1 MEMQKGVYTGFD
13 EEGKGEGNSGAIKED
28 EADSSGKPKGVVI
41 GTLAVSMVVAMN
53 PNSTLLMMSKV
64 ILLTNAT
71 SNSPFIFYLFMK
83 N

>member
-1 MEMQKGVYTGFD
+1 MQKGVYTGFD

-53 PNSTLLMMSKV
+53 PNSTLLMMSKG
-64 ILLTNAT
+64 TN
-71 SNSPFIFYLFMK
+71 LMGV
-83 N
+83 